1 MRATPRRRV
10 ISSAG
15 RASALQAEGRRFDP
29 VITHHSM
36 YSAAVVQSVR
46 IPACHAGGRGFESR
60 PLRHIPLPGPTEHPE
75 VTEKATLGSLFLCM
89 NSGVGAKFE
98 KTSIS
103 ACQSA
108 KSPVECAP
116 HRETWVISSAGRASA
131 LQAEGRRFDPVITHH
146 SMYSAAVVQ
155 SVRIPACHAGGRG
168 FESRPLRHI
177 PLPGPTEHPEV
188 TKKATLRSL
197 FLCLRFQLRRSS
209 SRKVS
214 TSNPSSVTATVC
226 SHCAD
231 RLWSRVITVQ
241 HPSMCAFRV
250 HPG

>member
-75 VTEKATLGSLFLCM
+75 VTKKATLGSLFLCL
-89 NSGVGAKFE
+89 KFAIDNYIE
-98 KTSIS
+98 KVASM
-103 ACQSA
+103 ACQAAGTS
-108 KSPVECAP
+108 VECAP
-116 HRETWVISSAGRASA
+116 HRDEWVISSAGRASA

-177 PLPGPTEHPEV
+177 PLPGPTEHPEA
-188 TKKATLRSL
+188 TKKATLGSL
-197 FLCLRFQLRRSS
+197 FLFLALSVALFFAQRQYLDPILGHRHRMLPLRRQA
-209 SRKVS
+209 V
-214 TSNPSSVTATVC
+214 V
-226 SHCAD
+226 
-231 RLWSRVITVQ
+231 
-241 HPSMCAFRV
+241 
-250 HPG
+250 PGNHRPAIL

>member
-75 VTEKATLGSLFLCM
+75 VTKKATLGSLFLCL
-89 NSGVGAKFE
+89 KFAIDNYIE
-98 KTSIS
+98 KVASM
-103 ACQSA
+103 ACQAAGTS
-108 KSPVECAP
+108 VECAP
-116 HRETWVISSAGRASA
+116 HRDEWVISSAGRASA

-146 SMYSAAVVQ
+146 SLISAAVVQ

-177 PLPGPTEHPEV
+177 PLPGPTEHPEA
-188 TKKATLRSL
+188 TKKATLGSL
-197 FLCLRFQLRRSS
+197 FFVSGLTGCALLRATSVPRPHPRS
-209 SRKVS
+209 
-214 TSNPSSVTATVC
+214 PPPYAPTAPTG
-226 SHCAD
+226 SG
-231 RLWSRVITVQ
+231 
-241 HPSMCAFRV
+241 
-250 HPG
+250 PG